1 MKGSALKI
9 YLITCDISRVKNH
22 RKNKNMDKVKK
33 LGAHSLVVMVA
44 VAAYFAFLF
53 SVLGSM

>member
-1 MKGSALKI
+1 M
-9 YLITCDISRVKNH
+9 TCDISRVKNH

-33 LGAHSLVVMVA
+33 LGAHSVVVVVA